1 MNAKES
7 QAPARYGTGRRLH
20 GAIVRKLGSDILSG
34 EYAAGTTLPTEAMAT
49 ATLGV
54 SRAAY
59 REAVQALI
67 AKGLVESRP
76 KAGTRVLPRARWN
89 LLDPDVLA
97 WAFARE
103 PDRQLIESLFEL
115 RGIIEPAAA
124 ALAAKRRSQ
133 EDLRRM
139 KSGLAQMRRHSLATD
154 QGRQGDQQFHSAL
167 LHATKNDALIA
178 LSAGIA
184 AAVAWTTVYKQ
195 RGRDLPRDPIPFH
208 ASVYDAIAERN
219 SDDARDAMRILV
231 SSALEDLETFPTEVG
246 RTSLARGISPT
257 IR

>member
-1 MNAKES
+1 MKVKET
-7 QAPARYGTGRRLH
+7 PPPPRHGTGRRLH
-20 GAIVRKLGSDILSG
+20 GAIARKLGSDILSG
-34 EYAAGTTLPTEAMAT
+34 EYLAGATLPTEAIAT

-59 REAVQALI
+59 REAVQVLI

-76 KAGTRVLPRARWN
+76 KAGTRVLPRDHWN

-103 PDRQLIESLFEL
+103 PDRRLIESLFEL

-124 ALAAKRRSQ
+124 AIAAERRSP
-133 EDLRRM
+133 EDLQRM
-139 KSGLAQMRRHSLATD
+139 KSGLALMRRHSLATD
-154 QGRQGDQQFHSAL
+154 EGRQGDREFHAAL

-195 RGRDLPRDPIPFH
+195 RGRDLPRDPLPFH
-208 ASVYDAIAERN
+208 LDVHDAIAER
-219 SDDARDAMRILV
+219 DPERARDAMRILV
-231 SSALEDLETFPTEVG
+231 SSALEDVG
-246 RTSLARGISPT
+246 LAAG
-257 IR
+257 

>member
-1 MNAKES
+1 VKS
-7 QAPARYGTGRRLH
+7 IDPDRPARHGTGRRLH
-20 GAIVRKLGSDILSG
+20 GAIARKLGADILSG
-34 EYAAGTTLPTEAMAT
+34 DYPAGATLPTEAMAT
-49 ATLGV
+49 ETLGV

-76 KAGTRVLPRARWN
+76 KAGTRVLPRDRWN

-103 PDRQLIESLFEL
+103 PDQRLIESLFEL

-124 ALAAKRRSQ
+124 AIAAERRSR
-133 EDLRRM
+133 EDLQRM
-139 KSGLAQMRRHSLATD
+139 KSGLALMRRHTLATEE
-154 QGRQGDQQFHSAL
+154 GRQGDREFHSAL
-167 LHATKNDALIA
+167 LHATGNDALIV

-195 RGRDLPRDPIPFH
+195 RGRELPRDPMPFH
-208 ASVYDAIAERN
+208 TSVYDAIADGDPER
-219 SDDARDAMRILV
+219 AREAMRILV
-231 SSALEDLETFPTEVG
+231 TGALEDIDLAPAKIAEG
-246 RTSLARGISPT
+246 RLRTRD
-257 IR
+257 

>member
-1 MNAKES
+1 VTTAGS
-7 QAPARYGTGRRLH
+7 DRPPRHGTGRRLH
-20 GAIVRKLGSDILSG
+20 GAIARKLGADILSG
-34 EYAAGTTLPTEAMAT
+34 DYSAGATLPTEAMAT
-49 ATLGV
+49 ETLGV

-76 KAGTRVLPRARWN
+76 KSGTRVLPRDRWN

-103 PDRQLIESLFEL
+103 PDQRLIESLFEL

-124 ALAAKRRSQ
+124 ALAAERRSR
-133 EDLRRM
+133 EDLQEM
-139 KSGLAQMRRHSLATD
+139 KSGLALMRRHTLATED
-154 QGRQGDQQFHSAL
+154 GRQGDRQFHAAL
-167 LHATKNDALIA
+167 LHATGNDALIA

-195 RGRDLPRDPIPFH
+195 RGRELPRDPLPFH
-208 ASVYDAIAERN
+208 VSVYEAIADGDAER
-219 SDDARDAMRILV
+219 ARDVMHVLV
-231 SSALEDLETFPTEVG
+231 TAALEDIGL
-246 RTSLARGISPT
+246 SPSG
-257 IR
+257 